1 MRESRLRNR
10 QPEPIDVEGVQKIMA
25 DTLKI
30 GNYEFNSRLLLGTGK
45 FSDLDIQQQAVD
57 ASGTEVLTFAIRRL
71 NIDNPNNPNFL
82 ERLDLKKYTLLPN
95 TAGAQ
100 TAEEAVRI
108 ARLAKASG
116 LCDMIKVEVIGDMK
130 TLLPDP
136 IGTLEA
142 TKILVEEGFTV
153 LPYTSD
159 DVLLAR
165 RLVEAG
171 AAAIMPGA
179 SPIGSGLGIL
189 NPHYLSFIIEE
200 SPVPVIIDAGV
211 GSPADVAQ
219 AMELGAAGVL
229 LNTAVSGA
237 KDPVLM
243 AEAMKLGIEAGRKG
257 YLAGR
262 IAKKRYANASS
273 PMEMMIE

>member
-1 MRESRLRNR
+1 
-10 QPEPIDVEGVQKIMA
+10 MA
-25 DTLKI
+25 EDLLKI
-30 GNYEFNSRLLLGTGK
+30 GSYTFKSRLLLGTGK

-57 ASGTEVLTFAIRRL
+57 AAETEVLTFAIRRL
-71 NIDNPNNPNFL
+71 NIDNPDNPNFL

-108 ARLAKASG
+108 ARLAKATG
-116 LCDMIKVEVIGDMK
+116 LCDMIKVEVIGDMR

-136 IGTLEA
+136 IGTLKA
-142 TKILVEEGFTV
+142 TEMLVKEGFTV

-159 DVLLAR
+159 DPILAR
-165 RLVEAG
+165 HLVEAG

-200 SPVPVIIDAGV
+200 SKVPVIIDAGV
-211 GSPADVAQ
+211 GSAADVAA
-219 AMELGAAGVL
+219 AMELGADAVL
-229 LNTAVSGA
+229 LNTAVAAA
-237 KDPVLM
+237 KNPVLM
-243 AEAMKLGIEAGRKG
+243 AEAMKLAIEAGRKG
-257 YLAGR
+257 FLAGR

-273 PMEMMIE
+273 PMEFMIE